1 MLHPE
6 FPRAAGTRALA
17 CSALFAALAAALV
30 PLAPGTAHADD
41 AWYIQKALR
50 ISTAGLDPASPA
62 DAEVLYARIRAA
74 ARRVCDDGRA
84 FDGDCRQ
91 RAIAGAV
98 QVLDQPLVTRLH
110 LRRSGA
116 APDRTGA

>member
-6 FPRAAGTRALA
+6 FPRTPVTGALA
-17 CSALFAALAAALV
+17 CRALIAVLAAALV

-41 AWYIQKALR
+41 
-50 ISTAGLDPASPA
+50 G
-62 DAEVLYARIRAA
+62 
-74 ARRVCDDGRA
+74 
-84 FDGDCRQ
+84 RQ

>member
-6 FPRAAGTRALA
+6 FLRAPGTRAPA
-17 CSALFAALAAALV
+17 CSALFAVLAAALV

-41 AWYIQKALR
+41 
-50 ISTAGLDPASPA
+50 
-62 DAEVLYARIRAA
+62 
-74 ARRVCDDGRA
+74 GRSL
-84 FDGDCRQ
+84 DGDCGQ